1 MSAVLEDALRV
12 FRRYATSTS
21 RRDRELFDE
30 VREWFAA
37 DEDGWPFSFVNIC
50 EVLGLS
56 AARIRLALAQIAS
69 VPPRG
74 ASLHQHRVETDHVTV
89 SRDAGNLRTG
99 TSAISAQ

>member
-50 EVLGLS
+50 EVLGLR
-56 AARIRLALAQIAS
+56 AARIRLAIAS

-74 ASLHQHRVETDHVTV
+74 ASIHQHRVETDHVTV

-99 TSAISAQ
+99 TSTIPAQ

>member
-1 MSAVLEDALRV
+1 M
-12 FRRYATSTS
+12 
-21 RRDRELFDE
+21 
-30 VREWFAA
+30 
-37 DEDGWPFSFVNIC
+37 GWPFSFVNIC

-74 ASLHQHRVETDHVTV
+74 ASIHQHRVETDHVTV